1 MIEIKKDVL
10 AMKRLMC
17 LMLSCFC
24 VLSLCAQD
32 VPTRLSKV
40 YVKNYRA
47 FNYVTV
53 FDSTKVDMMDSGLS
67 YVRSHV
73 LHKILNKK
81 GALSLKNIIL
91 DYDPLS
97 ASVEFTKLTLW
108 KKSGKS
114 INIDIS
120 KVLDY
125 PAPAHMIYWG
135 ARQKMLEINGL
146 SPGDALEIEYKRKG
160 YTYALLKQDDSN
172 YIPPMRGH
180 FYDIVPFY
188 SNIPIIQKYYSLSTP
203 SSKNL
208 KYKIF
213 NSNSIHASEK
223 SVGEKNVYSFV
234 MKNIMPIK
242 RESAMLDLSDIA
254 PKVVMTT
261 AKDWKQK
268 ASWFNKVNEDY
279 ERFKSFP
286 RLDKFVSKLVKDAKT
301 EYDSIA
307 NLTHWVADNMRYCG
321 VTMGK
326 GEGFTLHN
334 AKMNFHDRAGVC
346 KDKAGLL
353 ITMLRS
359 AGFESYPA
367 MTMAGSRIED
377 IPADQFNHCVALV
390 KMKSGY
396 YKILDPTWVPFVR
409 ELWSSAEQQQNY
421 LPGIP
426 GGADLQ
432 ITPISSAENHYI
444 KVDVN
449 SKVDNKGNLVANIKL
464 VAEGQSDSS
473 FRSRFTH
480 SKKSSWDDIAK
491 SLLVRADIK
500 MIIDRIKYSN
510 PYDYSK
516 PFELSAQV
524 RIPSYL
530 RVADNKIFYKSLAS
544 HLFTNKYSHLRI
556 DTKSKFRKYDFR
568 DRCSRQVKINERVE
582 FFKDIEVEFA
592 PDSKDISSDIS
603 TFVGAYAS
611 QGNVLNLNID
621 LKLGKRIYKK
631 LDWNDFR
638 KSVVAHKNYINT
650 PVILKLN

>member
-1 MIEIKKDVL
+1 
-10 AMKRLMC
+10 MKRVMC
-17 LMLSCFC
+17 LVLLCCC

-32 VPTRLSKV
+32 IPTKLRKV

-53 FDSTKVDMMDSGLS
+53 FDSTRVDMMDSGLS
-67 YVRSHV
+67 YVKNHV
-73 LHKILNKK
+73 LHKVINKK
-81 GALSLKNIIL
+81 GALSLKNIVL

-97 ASVEFTKLTLW
+97 ASVDFTKVVLW
-108 KKSGKS
+108 KKSGERRS
-114 INIDIS
+114 ISLNN
-120 KVLDY
+120 VLDY

-135 ARQKMLEINGL
+135 ARQKMIEVTGIEL
-146 SPGDALEIEYKRKG
+146 GDALEIEYKKKG
-160 YTYALLKQDDSN
+160 YTYALLQQDESN
-172 YIPPMRGH
+172 YVPPMRGH

-188 SNIPIIQKYYSLSTP
+188 SNIPVIKKYYSLSTP

-213 NSNSIHASEK
+213 NTSKIKAVK
-223 SVGEKNVYSFV
+223 SSKDDRSVYSFE
-234 MKNIMPIK
+234 MRNIMPLR
-242 RESAMLDLSDIA
+242 RESAMLGLSDIA

-261 AKDWKQK
+261 AKDWEQK
-268 ASWFNKVNEDY
+268 AAWFNKVNEDY
-279 ERFKSFP
+279 ESFKSFP
-286 RLDKFVSKLVKDAKT
+286 ELDKFVSKLVKDAKT
-301 EYDSIA
+301 EYDTIA
-307 NLTHWVADNMRYCG
+307 KLTHWVADNMRYCG

-346 KDKAGLL
+346 KDKASLL

-432 ITPISSAENHYI
+432 ITPVSKAENHYI
-444 KVDVN
+444 NVSVV
-449 SKVDNKGNLVANIKL
+449 SKVDSKGNLASSIRL
-464 VAEGQSDSS
+464 EAEGQSDSS
-473 FRSRFTH
+473 FRSRFTN
-480 SKKSSWDDIAK
+480 SKKSEWDALAA
-491 SLLVRADIK
+491 SLLARTDVK
-500 MIIDRIKYSN
+500 MKIVNIRYSN

-516 PFELSAQV
+516 PFELSAEIK
-524 RIPSYL
+524 IPSFL
-530 RVADNKIFYKSLAS
+530 RVVDKKIIYKSLAA
-544 HLFTNKYSHLRI
+544 HLFLNKYSHLRI
-556 DTKSKFRKYDFR
+556 NTNSKFRKYDFR
-568 DRCSRQVKINERVE
+568 DRCSRQVIIHERVE
-582 FFKDIEVEFA
+582 FFNDIEIVSA
-592 PDSKDISSDIS
+592 PKSENFSSDVS
-603 TFVGAYAS
+603 SFVGDYKS
-611 QGNVLNLNID
+611 ENKFLNLNFD
-621 LKLGKRIYKK
+621 LKLQKRVYEKK
-631 LDWNDFR
+631 DWRNFR

-650 PVILKLN
+650 PVILKFN